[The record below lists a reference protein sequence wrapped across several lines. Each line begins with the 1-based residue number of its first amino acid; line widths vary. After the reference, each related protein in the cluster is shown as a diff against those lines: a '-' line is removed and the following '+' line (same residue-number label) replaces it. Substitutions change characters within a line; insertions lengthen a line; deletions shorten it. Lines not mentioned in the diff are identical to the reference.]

1 MLAERTDVGD
11 GDFALGFVPWLM
23 GQAEKVIG
31 PNEQDAALRVHHIKA
46 PSRQQLLVGGL

>member
-11 GDFALGFVPWLM
+11 GDFALSFVPWLM

-31 PNEQDAALRVHHIKA
+31 SNEQDASVGAHHFKA
-46 PSRQQLLVGGL
+46 PGGQQLPVGVL

>member
-31 PNEQDAALRVHHIKA
+31 PNEQDARLGLHHFKA
-46 PSRQQLLVGGL
+46 PGG